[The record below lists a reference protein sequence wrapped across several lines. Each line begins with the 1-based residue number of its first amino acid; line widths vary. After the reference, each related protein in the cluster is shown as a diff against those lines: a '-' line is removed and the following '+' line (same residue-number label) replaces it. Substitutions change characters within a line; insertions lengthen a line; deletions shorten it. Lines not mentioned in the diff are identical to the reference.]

1 MQPTPGTL
9 ADLQHEADPEQVAR
23 LIVLRALSAAPK
35 TRAQLSQL
43 LAKRGV
49 VEDVAGAVLDSFES
63 MGYVDDAVFANEWVQ
78 QRHRAKGLS
87 RRALAHE
94 LQQRGV
100 DVDAMEPA
108 LATIDDEAERE
119 RAQTLARAKAP
130 ALTHLP
136 LAVASRRLAGYLARR
151 GYGSAVISVTVRSVL
166 ADQSGFDEAPIDH

>member
-9 ADLQHEADPEQVAR
+9 ADLQQEADPEQVAR

-35 TRAQLSQL
+35 TRAQLAQL

-49 VEDVAGAVLDSFES
+49 HDDVASAVLDAFVS
-63 MGYVDDAVFANEWVQ
+63 MGYVDDAAFASEWVQ

-100 DVDAMEPA
+100 GVDAMESA
-108 LATIDDEAERE
+108 LATIDEQAERE
-119 RAQTLARAKAP
+119 RAHALARAKAP

-136 LAVASRRLAGYLARR
+136 PAVATRRLAGYLARR
-151 GYGSAVISVTVRSVL
+151 GYAAAVISVTVRAVL
-166 ADQSGFDEAPIDH
+166 ADPLGFDEAPIDQ

>member
-35 TRAQLSQL
+35 TREQLAQL

-49 VEDVAGAVLDSFES
+49 DEQVASTVLDAYVA
-63 MGYVDDAVFANEWVQ
+63 MGYIDDAAFAHEWVQ
-78 QRHRAKGLS
+78 QRHGAKGLS

-100 DVDAMEPA
+100 GVDAMESA
-108 LATIDDEAERE
+108 LATIDDQAERD
-119 RAQTLARAKAP
+119 RAHALARAKAP
-130 ALTHLP
+130 GLMHLP
-136 LAVASRRLAGYLARR
+136 PAVATRRLAGYLARR
-151 GYGSAVISVTVRSVL
+151 GYASAVISVTVRSVL
-166 ADQSGFDEAPIDH
+166 ADSWGADEAPIDH